1 MSAKLF
7 LDSAECVDGRL
18 VLGFSVGAAV
28 VMTGAE
34 KRRDLPEGLG
44 EYALTVSRGEDH
56 FEVRTVAD
64 ADGNVSKV
72 IASSGCIPD
81 DWHEA
86 P

>member
-7 LDSAECVDGRL
+7 LDSVQCVDGRL

-28 VMTGAE
+28 GLSGME
-34 KRRDLPEGLG
+34 KRRDLPEGLA
-44 EYALTVSRGEDH
+44 EYAVTVSSGGDA
-56 FEVRTVAD
+56 FELRAVAD
-64 ADGNVSKV
+64 AGGNVRNV
-72 IASSGCIPD
+72 IASAESIPD

>member
-1 MSAKLF
+1 MGAKLF

-18 VLGFSVGAAV
+18 VLGFSVGTAV

-44 EYALTVSRGEDH
+44 EYMMTVSSGEDQ
-56 FEVRTVAD
+56 FELRTVAD
-64 ADGNVSKV
+64 AEGNVTKT
-72 IASSGCIPD
+72 IASAGTIPEN
-81 DWHEA
+81 WHEA